1 MIQDIGT
8 HCYHNEYIPV
18 PPKEQDFILCY
29 KEKNV
34 LVKKK
39 NKGQLFATTFL

>member
-29 KEKNV
+29 KAK
-34 LVKKK
+34 
-39 NKGQLFATTFL
+39 TFW

>member
-29 KEKNV
+29 KEKRFSE
-34 LVKKK
+34 K